1 MIATHSIKHDGVWYK
16 VGDEVPESNSNS
28 VPSDFMNPP
37 ETPYTKT
44 EINRM
49 STDDLKSLA
58 AENGVVGYES
68 MTGSALKEYFID
80 LFGL

>member
-1 MIATHSIKHDGVWYK
+1 MKFDHKVKYNGKWYLPGQEIKE
-16 VGDEVPESNSNS
+16 VG
-28 VPSDFMNPP
+28 
-37 ETPYTKT
+37 ETASLPFDQRFTKT

-68 MTGSALKEYFID
+68 MTESALKEYFIN

>member
-1 MIATHSIKHDGVWYK
+1 MKFDHKVKYNGKWYLP
-16 VGDEVPESNSNS
+16 GQEIEEAGSPASLPFDQR
-28 VPSDFMNPP
+28 F
-37 ETPYTKT
+37 TKT

-68 MTGSALKEYFID
+68 MTGSALKEYFIN

>member
-1 MIATHSIKHDGVWYK
+1 MKFDHKVKYNGKWYLP
-16 VGDEVPESNSNS
+16 GQEITASLPFDQR
-28 VPSDFMNPP
+28 F
-37 ETPYTKT
+37 TKT

-68 MTGSALKEYFID
+68 MTGSALKEYFIN